1 MTDFLSLDKET
12 RAHALVGS
20 FLQTWAV
27 MEGELDATI
36 AEALGIHSL
45 QELILCKNV
54 QLSARIRILRTLV
67 SISTLQETEKQRI
80 NKILN
85 KLSEQYV
92 NYRNIVA
99 HNP

>member
-27 MEGELDATI
+27 MERELDATI

-45 QELILCKNV
+45 QELILCTPIPRMSSRFCEHLMQFRYKIQHLV
-54 QLSARIRILRTLV
+54 RDRPRRAWRTQRV
-67 SISTLQETEKQRI
+67 SR
-80 NKILN
+80 
-85 KLSEQYV
+85 
-92 NYRNIVA
+92 RA
-99 HNP
+99 PR

>member
-45 QELILCKNV
+45 QELILCKKPYAFA
-54 QLSARIRILRTLV
+54 SG
-67 SISTLQETEKQRI
+67 EI
-80 NKILN
+80 NML
-85 KLSEQYV
+85 
-92 NYRNIVA
+92 
-99 HNP
+99 